1 MSTLFRLGN
10 VNVNGGDYDAR
21 TALHLAA
28 GNGHVRVVE
37 FLCEHAGA
45 DVNAVDRWGGKPLDD
60 AQFSGHAECVA
71 ALQRHGARYGTEN
84 ASVEREALYDL
95 FEQYAKTRGTNGHRR
110 SLDWEDVKALLHG
123 IGHEPKDYYVRN
135 LFRIVD
141 QDNNGLIDK
150 EGE

>member
-1 MSTLFRLGN
+1 MFRLGN

-37 FLCEHAGA
+37 FLCDRAGA

-71 ALQRHGARYGTEN
+71 ALQSRGARFGTEN

-95 FEQYAKTRGTNGHRR
+95 FEQYAKTRGKNGDNRR

-150 EGE
+150 DGE